1 MTEEQKI
8 ALLESYFS
16 QNVAKISDKDIFRMG
31 QCKDLKWDKIIQQ
44 YMVLETAGCT
54 DTELT
59 PDEKDCLLN
68 NAIYNVKL

>member
-68 NAIYNVKL
+68 NAMHDGKL